1 MTTIIYG
8 SELSAQLK
16 EEMRKEIEALVEAG
30 NRRPHL
36 DVILAGDNPASLSY
50 IRGKKK
56 AAEAVGMSAEVIHLP
71 EDVSQEELNR
81 TILACSQ
88 NKDTDGVLLQ
98 LPLPK
103 GLNENEAIALI
114 APEKDVDG
122 LTPVNVGRLYLG
134 QKGLVPCTPLGIM
147 EILKQMGCDPDRKR
161 AVVIGR
167 SKLVGAPVARLL
179 QDANATVTVCHSHT
193 ADLKAVCREADILV
207 AAIGR
212 AKFITA
218 EYVKEGAFVID
229 VGINRTEEG
238 KLCGDVDFEDVK
250 DKCAAITPVPKG
262 VGPMTICMLMS
273 NTLKAYKEKL

>member
-16 EEMRKEIEALVEAG
+16 EEMKKEIEALVEAG

-36 DVILAGDNPASLSY
+36 DVIMAGDNPASLSY

-56 AAEAVGMSAEVIHLP
+56 AAEEVGMSAQIIRLP
-71 EDVSQEELNR
+71 ADVSQEELNS
-81 TILACSQ
+81 TILACSR
-88 NKDTDGVLLQ
+88 NEGTDGVLLQ

-103 GLNENEAIALI
+103 GLNENEAISLI
-114 APEKDVDG
+114 DPDKDVDG
-122 LTPVNVGRLYLG
+122 LTPVNVGRLHLG
-134 QKGLVPCTPLGIM
+134 QNGLVPCTPLGIM
-147 EILKQMGCDPDRKR
+147 EILKRMGCDPDRKR

-179 QDANATVTVCHSHT
+179 QNANATVTVCHSHT
-193 ADLKAVCREADILV
+193 NDLPAVCREADILV

-212 AKFITA
+212 AKFVTA
-218 EYVKEGAFVID
+218 DFVKEGAFVID

-250 DKCAAITPVPKG
+250 DRCAAITPVPKG